1 MFSGQ
6 LPHYVEPRKLADQG
20 GLISGQTTVSALPR
34 LSEFEH
40 SQSQPVQV
48 ALTFE
53 RDADEGQRIVHGTV
67 STELVMTC
75 QRCLEPVSCVVTAQ
89 VHLALVWSEDE
100 IQVLPERYDPWLV
113 TEEKMPLATL
123 LEEELLLA
131 LPLVATH
138 EQCPTRLPEGAEPEG
153 GASDETSAEK
163 ADNPFAVLASLKGSQ
178 K

>member
-34 LSEFEH
+34 LSDFEH
-40 SQSQPVQV
+40 SQDQPVLV

-53 RDADEGQRIVHGTV
+53 RDADDGQRIVHGTV
-67 STELVMTC
+67 STELVLTC
-75 QRCLEPVSCVVTAQ
+75 QRCLEPVACAVTAE
-89 VHLALVWSEDE
+89 VMLALVWSEED
-100 IQVLPERYDPWLV
+100 IKALPERYDPLLV
-113 TEEKMPLATL
+113 AEDKMPLAPL

-138 EQCPTRLPEGAEPEG
+138 EQCPTRLPGGDEPEDT
-153 GASDETSAEK
+153 ASAER
-163 ADNPFAVLASLKGSQ
+163 ADNPFAVLADLKGRQ

>member
-34 LSEFEH
+34 LGDFEH
-40 SQSQPVQV
+40 SQSQPVGV

-53 RDADEGQRIVHGTV
+53 RDADDGQRIVHGTV

-75 QRCLEPVSCVVTAQ
+75 QRCLEPVSCTVTAE
-89 VHLALVWSEDE
+89 VMLALVWSEEE
-100 IQVLPERYDPWLV
+100 IQALPERYDPWLV
-113 TEEKMPLATL
+113 TDDKMPLATL

-138 EQCPTRLPEGAEPEG
+138 EQCPTRLPEGDEPEDN
-153 GASDETSAEK
+153 ASAGK

>member
-1 MFSGQ
+1 MFSEQ

-20 GLISGQTTVSALPR
+20 VLISGQTTVAALPR
-34 LSEFEH
+34 FSDFD
-40 SQSQPVQV
+40 QSQAEAVSV

-53 RDADEGQRIVHGTV
+53 RDPDDGQRIVHGTV
-67 STELVMTC
+67 SAALVMTC
-75 QRCLEPVSCVVTAQ
+75 QRCLEPVTCDVTAQ
-89 VHLALVWSEDE
+89 VNLALVWTEEE
-100 IQVLPERYDPWLV
+100 ISMLPERYDPWLM
-113 TEEKMPLATL
+113 TDEKMTLATL

-138 EQCPTRLPEGAEPEG
+138 EQCPTRLPEGDEPDAS
-153 GASDETSAEK
+153 ASDER